1 MVCAGLPFG
10 FGFCEFQ
17 RGGRCRLDA
26 ASDDAGMPSVEVRFD
41 ERMSNAVHSQGMDT
55 RF

>member
-1 MVCAGLPFG
+1 MVGAGLPFG

-17 RGGRCRLDA
+17 RVRRCRLDT
-26 ASDDAGMPSVEVRFD
+26 ASNDAGLPSVEVRFD
-41 ERMSNAVHSQGMDT
+41 ERMSNAVHSEGMDT